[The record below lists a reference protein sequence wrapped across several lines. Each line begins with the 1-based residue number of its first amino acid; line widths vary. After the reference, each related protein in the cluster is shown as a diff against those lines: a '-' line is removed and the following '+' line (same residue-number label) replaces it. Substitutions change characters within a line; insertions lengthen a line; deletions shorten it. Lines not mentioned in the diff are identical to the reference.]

1 MTAVI
6 LVGMAFWNKVPKI
19 EVGSVMNG
27 DGFALSD
34 EKAGRT

>member
-27 DGFALSD
+27 DGFALCD
-34 EKAGRT
+34 TKAGRT